1 MENDNQYGQKNNAM
15 QILGAILIIA
25 GFYGLTLSIVNT
37 VAFSKYPT
45 EGVYSIN
52 IKGSPDEKREEDC
65 RIIEDLNQ
73 IDNLTEEKKEAQKS
87 NLDICWGGVSQERI
101 KVKILD
107 YTQSAVLF
115 ILGLMM
121 FSLSF
126 SLKKLKL

>member
-1 MENDNQYGQKNNAM
+1 MESDNQSAQKNNVI
-15 QILGAILIIA
+15 QILGAVLIIA
-25 GFYGLTLSIVNT
+25 GFYGLTLSVVNT

-52 IKGSPDEKREEDC
+52 IKGSPYNKREEDC
-65 RIIEDLNQ
+65 RIVEDLNQ
-73 IDNLTEEKKEAQKS
+73 IDNSTEEKKEVQKS

-107 YTQSAVLF
+107 YTQSTVLF
-115 ILGLMM
+115 ILGLVTI
-121 FSLSF
+121 SLSF